1 MNWQNQAN
9 LNFLGICFSG
19 GLLASN
25 LAWANPDYFWLCVV
39 FLICVALW
47 LFFYPSEPKFQRLWR
62 FGGLILIVGA
72 IANNWEMLAK
82 FSQLQIFGGIAG
94 IILIGFAGIFAVG
107 AVGGGK

>member
-9 LNFLGICFSG
+9 LNFLGICFGS

-25 LAWANPDYFWLCVV
+25 FAKANPSYLWLCVAMI
-39 FLICVALW
+39 ICAALW
-47 LFFYPSEPKFQRLWR
+47 LFLYPSEPNFQRLWR

-82 FSQLQIFGGIAG
+82 LSQLQIFGGIAG
-94 IILIGFAGIFAVG
+94 IVLVAVAGIFALG
-107 AVGGGK
+107 AMGGGK